1 MLPVSDRIESDYL
14 PLEFNFDLAGCV
26 NVGEEKA
33 DLNLFIE
40 KKMYGMTMH
49 SCIITHFQRGMYKKS
64 SLLLQG

>member
-49 SCIITHFQRGMYKKS
+49 SCIITHC
-64 SLLLQG
+64 